1 MKKAFIRF
9 EHNGLETKSDAMDLS
24 KAKVNVTIANANKKL
39 QGFYW
44 VEEIKFGPWI
54 QGEIVFDVKDAIVFE
69 ENVHKIDFPKDYYLR
84 QSEYLK
90 AVSIGTDILI
100 QNMMSWKIKDD
111 PDFN

>member
-1 MKKAFIRF
+1 MKKAFIRC
-9 EHNGLETKSDAMDLS
+9 EVNGIETRSDLMDLD
-24 KAKVNVTIANANKKL
+24 KARVNVAIANADQKI

-44 VEEIKFGPWI
+44 FEEIKFGPWI
-54 QGEIVFDVKDAIVFE
+54 QGEIVFNVKDAIVFE